1 MWNKDKKSF
10 SYSTSFIMST
20 LPSGDIEYSGLS
32 PNRREVVRSGFYKGV
47 VLPTREGQSFTV
59 YDDSGASLYTA
70 RSHISPTGKYYWEK
84 ARNQVGYT
92 DTDTEEENIPMEV
105 DNNLGLSE
113 ESSEEKFVHR
123 TQGTIGEES
132 FTSTETEESFSD
144 DEYTRFLPRTPPQE
158 LSGEEDKESS
168 YNARLK
174 RVKSPPRKES
184 SNFTRIPSQTNEG
197 YTTTTALRRN
207 KVISSYQLA
216 VNAVKKMLSDNKVS
230 ISPYGRVTI
239 FEFVNVLADYYT
251 SDQQVRNGE
260 NPWINLTNGI
270 NQGRIWNNK
279 FLISINGGLISP
291 AEYYKISVEQGII
304 TPSKR
309 KKRTRK

>member
-1 MWNKDKKSF
+1 
-10 SYSTSFIMST
+10 MSA

-32 PNRREVVRSGFYKGV
+32 PNRREVVKSGFYKGV
-47 VLPTREGQSFTV
+47 VLPTREGQSFAI

-70 RSHISPTGKYYWEK
+70 KSHISPTGKYYWKK
-84 ARNQVGYT
+84 AKNQVGYT
-92 DTDTEEENIPMEV
+92 DTDTEEENIPMEI

-123 TQGTIGEES
+123 TQETIGEES
-132 FTSTETEESFSD
+132 FTSTEESFSD
-144 DEYTRFLPRTPPQE
+144 DEYTRFLPKTPLQE
-158 LSGEEDKESS
+158 LSGEEDEEYS

-197 YTTTTALRRN
+197 YTTTTALGRN
-207 KVISSYQLA
+207 KVITSHHLA

-230 ISPYGRVTI
+230 ISPYGRITI

-251 SDQQVRNGE
+251 SDQQVGNGE
-260 NPWINLTNGI
+260 NPWINLVNGI
-270 NQGRIWNNK
+270 NQGRVWNNK